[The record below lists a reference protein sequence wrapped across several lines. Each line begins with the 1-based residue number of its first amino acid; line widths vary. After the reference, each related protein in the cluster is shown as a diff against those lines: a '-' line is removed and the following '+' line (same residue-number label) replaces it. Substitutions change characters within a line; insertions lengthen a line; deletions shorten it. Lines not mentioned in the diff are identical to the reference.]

1 MADVAF
7 NDVWKEYDSDS
18 IAVKDL
24 TIHVDSGEFVVLVG
38 PSGCGKTTSL
48 RMLAGLE
55 EITEG
60 EISIDGVKVNDLPLK
75 ARGVGMV
82 FQSYALYPH
91 MDVERNLSFGLR
103 MQKGPD
109 RITKDE
115 IDGRVSMAADLL
127 GLTEY
132 LDRLPKNLSG
142 GQRQRVALGRALVR
156 RPNVLLMDEPLS
168 NLDAK
173 LRNQMRIELR
183 RIHEE
188 LGTTTIYVTHDQVE
202 AMTLADRIVIMNEGR
217 MQQFSSPLEAYH
229 HPANTFVASFLG
241 TPPMNLI
248 KGSSDGGN
256 FRSLDEDS
264 NQVVFEVK
272 LPTHYASYEGE
283 CTLGFRPENTGLDI
297 VNKMGVFKSAGF
309 ESLGSETI
317 VHLESGPIRISAVWH
332 RPGPE
337 ENRKIMESSGGIS
350 VNIEDKDIRL
360 FDSEGNAVNSG

>member
-1 MADVAF
+1 MGFDG
-7 NDVWKEYDSDS
+7 VWKEYDSDS
-18 IAVKDL
+18 VAVKDL
-24 TIHVDSGEFVVLVG
+24 TIHVETGEFVVLVG

-60 EISIDGVKVNDLPLK
+60 TISIDGVVVNNLPPK
-75 ARGVGMV
+75 ARGIGMV

-91 MDVERNLSFGLR
+91 MNVGRNLSFGLR
-103 MQKGPD
+103 MQKGAERLD
-109 RITKDE
+109 KEE
-115 IDGRVSMAADLL
+115 IDSRVSDAAELL

-156 RPNVLLMDEPLS
+156 QPEVLLMDEPLS

-183 RIHEE
+183 RLHEE

-217 MQQFSSPLEAYH
+217 MQQFSTPLEAYH
-229 HPANTFVASFLG
+229 HPSNTFVASFLG
-241 TPPMNLI
+241 TPPMNLVE
-248 KGSSDGGN
+248 GNMSDG
-256 FRSLDEDS
+256 
-264 NQVVFEVK
+264 VFLAKGADAGEK
-272 LPTHYASYEGE
+272 PFTMKMPSHYSSYEGE
-283 CTLGFRPENTGLDI
+283 CTLGFRPENTALKIGDKDG
-297 VNKMGVFKSAGF
+297 NFKIAGF

-317 VHLESGPIRISAVWH
+317 VHLDHGSIRISAVWH

-337 ENRKIMESSGGIS
+337 ANRQIMDRTSNVGVEVDES
-350 VNIEDKDIRL
+350 DIRL
-360 FDSEGNAVNSG
+360 FDSEGNAVNEA